1 MVYLQLNKF
10 NNLARNAVIMTNVQ
24 RLLVSRPVSRVL
36 LLQSGSV
43 EDADAR
49 PEVFPRLLPVL
60 LDAKVVDDGRAAAHH
75 ENVDLAGEFLNY
87 TLRTATKVALKIE
100 YPWNNGKE
108 VPRWGFLRYRK

>member
-10 NNLARNAVIMTNVQ
+10 NNLARNVVIMTNVQ
-24 RLLVSRPVSRVL
+24 RLLVSRPVSRVP

-60 LDAKVVDDGRAAAHH
+60 LDAQVVDDGRAAAHY
-75 ENVDLAGEFLNY
+75 EDVDLGVEFLFY
-87 TLRTATKVALKIE
+87 IALLLLLSAFTHFLSKGYLLNPGIKIRCA
-100 YPWNNGKE
+100 NI
-108 VPRWGFLRYRK
+108 